1 MKSKILKIVL
11 LLCLAFLLTSTVC
24 FAANEE
30 VKSTNIGNE
39 ITSSIEETQKSIDNL
54 AGRNADAAGDAGDNV
69 RSTMEDAG
77 NTIKDGAQNV
87 GNAVENGVK
96 DAGNMVENGVE
107 DLKNE
112 VEDSGDKI
120 GNELDNTR
128 NAISGETS
136 NFTSG
141 DTTTG
146 TNDGGMSTRTW
157 VWIIVAVIAVIII
170 AAVWYYA
177 ANKNN

>member
-30 VKSTNIGNE
+30 VKSTDIGNE
-39 ITSSIEETQKSIDNL
+39 ITSSIQETQKSFDNVTE
-54 AGRNADAAGDAGDNV
+54 RNADAAGDKARDV
-69 RSTMEDAG
+69 AEDTG
-77 NTIKDGAQNV
+77 NAIKDGARDA
-87 GNAVENGVK
+87 GNAVENGVQ
-96 DAGNMVENGVE
+96 DAGNMIENGVNG
-107 DLKNE
+107 LQNE

-120 GNELDNTR
+120 KNEADNVT
-128 NAISGETS
+128 NAVSGETS

-141 DTTTG
+141 DTANG

-157 VWIIVAVIAVIII
+157 VWIIIAVIAVIII

-177 ANKNN
+177 TNKND